1 MTKFK
6 KILIIAAIIIVGIL
20 WFKLS
25 NNKSENLVNPH
36 ISAPSETLSPDPT
49 PVVPK
54 TFKFDSSTDL
64 KAELEKVN
72 PQVLDS
78 DFE

>member
-20 WFKLS
+20 GFKLS
-25 NNKSENLVNPH
+25 SNKSEDLVNPQ
-36 ISAPSETLSPDPT
+36 IVAPSAVLTPDPT
-49 PVVPK
+49 PAVPK
-54 TFKFDSSTDL
+54 TFNFNSQTDL
-64 KAELEKVN
+64 QAELEKVN